1 MKGGKFFHRCK
12 TFSVQRNLTLTHA
25 GNIPGKITRFD
36 GSKTWLQTAILP
48 FFPYGNTHQFSHG
61 AAAPRFTTLQ
71 VKGNKKTGN
80 RSRFFV
86 LKVNFLSALARRRQV
101 RAHAFV
107 HVGALLPTCRSTRP
121 GSGAGG
127 KRLQ

>member
-1 MKGGKFFHRCK
+1 MQHHGLLLLISPAQTDIGDMKGGKFFHRCK

-48 FFPYGNTHQFSHG
+48 FFPYGNTHQFPHG
-61 AAAPRFTTLQ
+61 TAAPRFTTLQ

-80 RSRFFV
+80 RSRFFCTE
-86 LKVNFLSALARRRQV
+86 S
-101 RAHAFV
+101 
-107 HVGALLPTCRSTRP
+107 
-121 GSGAGG
+121 
-127 KRLQ
+127 